1 MKEQPQWVKFTDI
14 DWNDPNNNRFN
25 IDTRD
30 FHCGYLFKNET
41 RADLP
46 ILMKYKSRFTFTT
59 QELKDTINKLYIDS
73 GGEGEWRLLNL
84 KSNDSR
90 VRYWNLKYLRI
101 ERITDDKFII
111 CNSEHKAIP
120 KQFFMDYE
128 VDMEHLYKH

>member
-30 FHCGYLFKNET
+30 FHCGYSFKTET

-101 ERITDDKFII
+101 ERITDDKFIV
-111 CNSEHKAIP
+111 CNSEYKAIP
-120 KQFFMDYE
+120 KHLLNE
-128 VDMEHLYKH
+128 CSVDIEYLNKH